1 MSDRPSLPLLAGS
14 KELASLLEVAIEHLD
29 DAVLVTEGDLYSPRH
44 IIYVNRA
51 FRRMTGYTFEEAVGR
66 TPEITIGPEEPIAP
80 PSRASRRRARRAGR
94 CARRSSSTGRTA
106 RSSGWRST

>member
-1 MSDRPSLPLLAGS
+1 MSDRPSLPLLTGS

-51 FRRMTGYTFEEAVGR
+51 VRRRTGYSFEEAVGR
-66 TPEITIGPEEPIAP
+66 TPDITIGPETD
-80 PSRASRRRARRAGR
+80 RAALARIQAARAERRPVREE
-94 CARRSSSTGRTA
+94 SEWQ
-106 RSSGWRST
+106 SG